1 MELRVI
7 DFDIL
12 TRNFQ
17 PYVDG
22 YKNIES
28 EKRAMLDSI
37 QPVRKEMESIM
48 KSASS
53 ILDEVSQQK
62 SAERFRTL
70 QDSLMKSDNDF
81 KYKLKGLQEDLN
93 TSVFEQLSEIV
104 SVWAKENSIN
114 VVMDKMEVIFNTDDI
129 DATED
134 ILSVVKE
141 KGLFYKVEVIE
152 DEKVEEVEIIDE
164 KVKSGQTFDL
174 IADYAEPLPVKI
186 IADLLGFPESEEHLL
201 RPWSQAIVKM
211 YEVNP
216 TVQYQSEAKV
226 AAQEFA
232 DYVRALAESRKK
244 TPGADLISDLA
255 IVEENG
261 EKLNMHELVATCV
274 LLLNAGHEAS
284 VNAFGNGMVAALQRP
299 DQTALLRDNSRGITN
314 TALEEFMRF
323 DAPLHMFE
331 RTATADTEIG
341 GVSIKEG
348 QKIAALI
355 GSANRDETVFSSPES
370 MDLTR
375 DPNPHIGFGA
385 GIHFCIGAPLARLEM
400 SVSLPA
406 LWEKYPHMQL
416 AGDAIRR
423 PTFVLRGYESV
434 AISA

>member
-1 MELRVI
+1 MIDFTDPLFVADPYPALKELRNAPGPVWHEEMHMFLAARHGDANDVFRNKSLGRI
-7 DFDIL
+7 FKEKTPDFEWEIFNWLHAD
-12 TRNFQ
+12 
-17 PYVDG
+17 
-22 YKNIES
+22 
-28 EKRAMLDSI
+28 
-37 QPVRKEMESIM
+37 
-48 KSASS
+48 S
-53 ILDEVSQQK
+53 ILDSEPPKHTRLRSLVAKAFNRQK
-62 SAERFRTL
+62 IEGMRPAVERIT
-70 QDSLMKSDNDF
+70 
-81 KYKLKGLQEDLN
+81 
-93 TSVFEQLSEIV
+93 VQLL
-104 SVWAKENSIN
+104 
-114 VVMDKMEVIFNTDDI
+114 
-129 DATED
+129 DA
-134 ILSVVKE
+134 
-141 KGLFYKVEVIE
+141 
-152 DEKVEEVEIIDE
+152 IDE
-164 KVKSGQTFDL
+164 KLKDGKSFDL

-216 TVQYQSEAKV
+216 SVQYQVEAKQ
-226 AAQEFA
+226 AAAEFA
-232 DYVRALAESRKK
+232 DYVRDLAISRKK

-255 IVEENG
+255 SVEENG

-299 DQTALLRDNSRGITN
+299 DQVKLLRDTPRQITD

-323 DAPLHMFE
+323 DAPLHLFE

-341 GVSIKEG
+341 GVLIQEG

-355 GSANRDETVFSSPES
+355 GAANRDESVFSAPET

-385 GIHFCIGAPLARLEM
+385 GIHFCLGAPLARLEM

-406 LWEKYPHMQL
+406 LWEKYPTMQL
-416 AGDAIRR
+416 ASEPVRR

>member
-1 MELRVI
+1 MI
-7 DFDIL
+7 DFNDPHFVADPYPALKQLRENPGPVWHEEMQIFLAARHGDANVVFRNKSLGRIFKEKSPEFEWEIFNWLHADSIL
-12 TRNFQ
+12 DSEPPKHTRLRSLVAKAFNRQ
-17 PYVDG
+17 
-22 YKNIES
+22 KIEGM
-28 EKRAMLDSI
+28 RPAVGRITDQLLDSI
-37 QPVRKEMESIM
+37 DV
-48 KSASS
+48 
-53 ILDEVSQQK
+53 
-62 SAERFRTL
+62 
-70 QDSLMKSDNDF
+70 
-81 KYKLKGLQEDLN
+81 
-93 TSVFEQLSEIV
+93 
-104 SVWAKENSIN
+104 
-114 VVMDKMEVIFNTDDI
+114 
-129 DATED
+129 
-134 ILSVVKE
+134 
-141 KGLFYKVEVIE
+141 
-152 DEKVEEVEIIDE
+152 
-164 KVKSGQTFDL
+164 KVKSGETFDL

-216 TVQYQSEAKV
+216 SVQYQIEAKQ
-226 AAQEFA
+226 AAREFA
-232 DYVRALAESRKK
+232 DYVRDLAEARKK
-244 TPGADLISDLA
+244 NPGQDLISDLA
-255 IVEENG
+255 SVEENG

-299 DQTALLRDNSRGITN
+299 DQVKLLRENPRGVTD

-323 DAPLHMFE
+323 DAPLHLFE
-331 RTATADTEIG
+331 RTATADTELG
-341 GVSIKEG
+341 GVAIKEG

-355 GSANRDETVFSSPES
+355 GSANHDETVFSSPET

-385 GIHFCIGAPLARLEM
+385 GIHFCLGAPLARLEM

-406 LWEKYPHMQL
+406 LWERFPSMQL